1 MDLFTF
7 HTAIKIPFLC
17 QFSSIYWYFLLSSF
31 QCKEHGKQFKNT
43 NTNGWDSYVLTTCQ
57 ANKTWSISS
66 IPFQCECEYVSKSS
80 PFPYSKMSHIQGH
93 TVSAPHRLELHSKP
107 PSWRFNTTTPPRLPI
122 TRHYSMCAM
131 PDPPS
136 TGLSQT
142 LHGGTTPSPV
152 SRTMC
157 SPRSLTCPGQP
168 VSTVRIHGHLLFF
181 S

>member
-1 MDLFTF
+1 MWVCLKIIPIHTTF
-7 HTAIKIPFLC
+7 TAII
-17 QFSSIYWYFLLSSF
+17 
-31 QCKEHGKQFKNT
+31 
-43 NTNGWDSYVLTTCQ
+43 
-57 ANKTWSISS
+57 
-66 IPFQCECEYVSKSS
+66 
-80 PFPYSKMSHIQGH
+80 SHIQGH
-93 TVSAPHRLELHSKP
+93 TVSAPHRREPHSKP
-107 PSWRFNTTTPPRLPI
+107 PSWRFNTTTPPRRP
-122 TRHYSMCAM
+122 TMRHYSMCAM

-181 S
+181 SLYFIPCSYWMCKPNKSRDHRHYFGFSNLCWCKLHNCHKVSVTLAFISMI